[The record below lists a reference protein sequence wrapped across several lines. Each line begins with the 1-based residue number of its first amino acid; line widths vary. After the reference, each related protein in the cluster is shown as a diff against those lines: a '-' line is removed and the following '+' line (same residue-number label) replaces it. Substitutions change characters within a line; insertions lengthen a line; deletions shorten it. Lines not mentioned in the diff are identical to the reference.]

1 MSNYEKRHVLD
12 IIIDDEQRP
21 EGRRVTVHVDTLEK
35 VSIDLG
41 GLTIRTD
48 EEGVEELRD
57 ALHKALLALEQVR
70 YERVSTLLEKATE
83 DVNPPVR
90 RELSDQQRVDIW
102 DPNDPANW

>member
-21 EGRRVTVHVDTLEK
+21 EGRSVTVHVDTLEK

>member
-21 EGRRVTVHVDTLEK
+21 EGRSVTVHIDTLEK
-35 VSIDLG
+35 VNIDLG

-57 ALHKALLALEQVR
+57 ALHRALLALEQVR
-70 YERVSTLLEKATE
+70 YERVSELLEQATE
-83 DVNPPVR
+83 DINPPDR
-90 RELSDQQRVDIW
+90 QDLSDQQRVDVW
-102 DPNDPANW
+102 NPNDPSNW